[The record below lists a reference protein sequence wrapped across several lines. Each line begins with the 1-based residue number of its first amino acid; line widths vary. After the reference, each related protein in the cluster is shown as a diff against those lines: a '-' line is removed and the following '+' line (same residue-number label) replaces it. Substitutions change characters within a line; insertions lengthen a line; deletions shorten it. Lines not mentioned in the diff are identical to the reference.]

1 MNLVAEFSQP
11 ITCMFKVP
19 DTRLSAS
26 NSAVLASESF
36 LVPVTLRSE
45 AKGSE
50 AALDALCRAFE
61 EVKGFAPALGGT
73 APGVVLVSFNEAV
86 SPRLSR
92 VDIVVRGKEHQIDLI
107 FAFRCPLPK
116 DRDFWGR
123 LRFISAV
130 YDRLSQLAGVFEDRK
145 GIELFFEE
153 ARLDQQKE
161 DPERLRMF
169 RK

>member
-1 MNLVAEFSQP
+1 
-11 ITCMFKVP
+11 MFKIP

-36 LVPVTLRSE
+36 LVPVTLHSE
-45 AKGSE
+45 AKSSE
-50 AALDALCRAFE
+50 AALEALQRAFE
-61 EVKGFAPALGGT
+61 EVKAFAPALAGI
-73 APGVVLVSFNEAV
+73 APGVVLVSFDEAI

-92 VDIVVRGKEHQIDLI
+92 VEVELRGKEHRIALT
-107 FAFRCPLPK
+107 FAFRCPLPTS
-116 DRDFWGR
+116 REFWIR
-123 LRFISAV
+123 VRFISAV
-130 YDRLSQLAGVFEDRK
+130 YDRLSQLAAVFEERK

-161 DPERLRMF
+161 DPDRLRAF

>member
-1 MNLVAEFSQP
+1 
-11 ITCMFKVP
+11 MFKLP
-19 DTRLSAS
+19 EARLSAS

-36 LVPVTLRSE
+36 LIPVTIHSE

-50 AALDALCRAFE
+50 AALEALRRAFE
-61 EVKGFAPALGGT
+61 EVQGFPPALADT
-73 APGVVLVSFNEAV
+73 APGVALVSFNEPL

-92 VDIVVRGKEHQIDLI
+92 VEVELRGKEHRVDLT

-116 DRDFWGR
+116 DPDFWGR
-123 LRFISAV
+123 VRFISAL

-145 GIELFFEE
+145 GIELFVEE